1 MKKQINTEFEKSNN
15 MRSKRVFLLLAVFML
30 SMSAYA
36 QTATY
41 QMVKS
46 ESVSS
51 SVVKLTLMV
60 YGKSKKTIDA
70 DAQYAAVRAALF
82 DGCPNTAY
90 SKPLL
95 DMGET
100 AAFRQYPNY
109 FESLYYDSLSDFISG
124 CLAMSKFK
132 GGDKKK
138 GTLYEVQVKV
148 LLLRKDLEKN
158 GIRTKMGI

>member
-1 MKKQINTEFEKSNN
+1 
-15 MRSKRVFLLLAVFML
+15 MRSKRVLLLLAVFML

-36 QTATY
+36 QTVTY
-41 QMVKS
+41 QMIKS

-60 YGKSKKTIDA
+60 YGKSKKTIDI
-70 DAQYAAVRAALF
+70 DAQYAAIRTVLF

-100 AAFRQYPNY
+100 TAFKQYPNY
-109 FESLYYDSLSDFISG
+109 FESLNYDSLSDFISG
-124 CLAMSKFK
+124 CSAVSKFK
-132 GGDKKK
+132 GGDNNK
-138 GTLYEVQVKV
+138 GSLYEVQVKV

-158 GIRTKMGI
+158 GIKTKMGI